1 MAKMKL
7 FVWDGVLADY
17 TDGLII
23 AFAPNIEAARKMV
36 KLEDGSRDEIWN
48 RDDSAVY
55 RVVYETEPVIYDGK
69 MAARIMWGG
78 G

>member
-7 FVWDGVLADY
+7 FVWDNVLTDY
-17 TDGLII
+17 TDGLIV
-23 AFAPNIEAARKMV
+23 AYAANIKDARNV
-36 KLEDGSRDEIWN
+36 VRLESGLVEFWN
-48 RDDSAVY
+48 RDDSSVY
-55 RVVYETEPVIYDGK
+55 RIVHDIEPTVYDGN

>member
-1 MAKMKL
+1 MSKMKL
-7 FVWDGVLADY
+7 FVWDNVLTDY
-17 TDGLII
+17 TDGLIV
-23 AFAPNIEAARKMV
+23 AYAANIKDARNV
-36 KLEDGSRDEIWN
+36 VRLESGLVEFWN

-55 RVVYETEPVIYDGK
+55 RIVHETEPTVYDGN